1 MTELKSE
8 EVKNAVAARLLRIAS
23 VAVYKEAVTVP
34 LYPHFFVHLVS
45 VTDEEQ
51 RKNHHILTYSFDL
64 RYRVASDPSTDLRLE
79 QKLDEMALKL
89 MVGLNIIECN
99 DVKIRIEDKNYEKTE
114 GVLHFFCKVNLQ
126 AELVDL
132 GNTIPK
138 QEKLDVSIEVK
149 NGGQVQVGTKD
160 G

>member
-89 MVGLNIIECN
+89 MSGLNIIECN